1 MPTALAFRQS
11 LTQEVA
17 TTGWPPLGPT
27 ATEPGAWKGGRKD
40 SPERSPMREP
50 ILKVLLIC
58 DYRFSDQQIAACG
71 ATKVGCREQSRNNG
85 GPSSGAATTPC
96 P

>member
-1 MPTALAFRQS
+1 M
-11 LTQEVA
+11 
-17 TTGWPPLGPT
+17 
-27 ATEPGAWKGGRKD
+27 
-40 SPERSPMREP
+40 
-50 ILKVLLIC
+50 KVLLIC